1 MIVRVPERKL
11 TGVLIS
17 VHSSLNT
24 DDGHLKKNMDRVN
37 YSARIFRGD
46 AWTGR
51 NTKTWELL
59 TNDSWA
65 SRNCVQRKKK
75 IQTISDGWALCV
87 SLVRHCES
95 SSILINDKTFF
106 LHNRVLH
113 GRAVC
118 RQMSNV
124 TSWPTCIPH
133 FWSVVKNR
141 QSTQSHR
148 TRR

>member
-51 NTKTWELL
+51 NTKT
-59 TNDSWA
+59 
-65 SRNCVQRKKK
+65 
-75 IQTISDGWALCV
+75 
-87 SLVRHCES
+87 
-95 SSILINDKTFF
+95 
-106 LHNRVLH
+106 
-113 GRAVC
+113 
-118 RQMSNV
+118 
-124 TSWPTCIPH
+124 
-133 FWSVVKNR
+133 
-141 QSTQSHR
+141 
-148 TRR
+148 